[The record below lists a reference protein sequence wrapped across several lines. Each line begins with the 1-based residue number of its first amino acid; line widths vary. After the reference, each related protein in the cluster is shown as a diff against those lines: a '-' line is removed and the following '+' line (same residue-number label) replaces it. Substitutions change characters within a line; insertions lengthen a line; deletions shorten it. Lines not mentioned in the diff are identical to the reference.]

1 MAPIKLEDNMKE
13 RLEERTI
20 EPTMAAWDR
29 ISSKLDAEQGV
40 KKSKRVLWM
49 SIAASFVGGTLVAL
63 FLFQNMNSDTTPVL
77 VDANENSLFVDPTE
91 QIQPLEATD
100 VEILQEVK
108 EAVVLKEEIVEG
120 KGEKSFVKTTESS
133 QNSSLEKNQAVAQ
146 VVQQNKNS
154 LKSNKEKKSVIEEVI
169 AITGVKNEE
178 IKNAVAIKEDNAFA
192 KAITEKVDVVV
203 AQVEDE
209 NSVLDTEIEDLL
221 KNAQRD
227 IISRQTFNQKTNTVT
242 VDANA
247 LLLDV
252 ESEVAPTSFR
262 NKIFDAVVEGFE
274 KTKDAV
280 VNRNN

>member
-29 ISSKLDAEQGV
+29 ISSKLDAEQGI

-63 FLFQNMNSDTTPVL
+63 FLFQNMNSDTSPVL
-77 VDANENSLFVDPTE
+77 VDTNEDSLFVDPTE
-91 QIQPLEATD
+91 QIQPIEATD
-100 VEILQEVK
+100 TKTLQEVK
-108 EAVVLKEEIVEG
+108 EAVVLKEDVIEN
-120 KGEKSFVKTTESS
+120 EKSFIKTTESP

-154 LKSNKEKKSVIEEVI
+154 LKSNKEKESVIEEVI
-169 AITGVKNEE
+169 AITGVKKDET
-178 IKNAVAIKEDNAFA
+178 KNGVAVKEDNAFA
-192 KAITEKVDVVV
+192 KAITEKVDIVV

>member
-49 SIAASFVGGTLVAL
+49 SIAASFVGGALVAL
-63 FLFQNMNSDTTPVL
+63 FLFQNMNADTSPVL
-77 VDANENSLFVDPTE
+77 VDVNENPEFIDPTE
-91 QIQPLEATD
+91 EIQPLDTNKN
-100 VEILQEVK
+100 EILQEVK
-108 EAVVLKEEIVEG
+108 EAIVLEEEAVET
-120 KGEKSFVKTTESS
+120 EKSLVKTTISS
-133 QNSSLEKNQAVAQ
+133 QNISLEINKAVAQ
-146 VVQQNKNS
+146 VGQQHKNS
-154 LKSNKEKKSVIEEVI
+154 LESSKEKKSVIEGGIVI
-169 AITGVKNEE
+169 AEAKKEE
-178 IKNAVAIKEDNAFA
+178 IKNGVVIKEDNAFA
-192 KAITEKVDVVV
+192 KAITQKVDVVV
-203 AQVEDE
+203 AQVGDGD
-209 NSVLDTEIEDLL
+209 SVIDAEIEELL
-221 KNAQRD
+221 KNAQRE
-227 IISRQTFNQKTNTVT
+227 IISKQTFNQKTNI

-252 ESEVAPTSFR
+252 EAEVAPTSFR

-280 VNRNN
+280 VNRNNQN

>member
-49 SIAASFVGGTLVAL
+49 SIAASFVGGALVAL
-63 FLFQNMNSDTTPVL
+63 FLFQNMNTDTAPVL
-77 VDANENSLFVDPTE
+77 VEANENPVFIDPTE
-91 QIQPLEATD
+91 EIQPLNTKEN
-100 VEILQEVK
+100 VILQEVK
-108 EAVVLKEEIVEG
+108 EAIVLDEKAVEN
-120 KGEKSFVKTTESS
+120 EKSLVKTTTSS

-146 VVQQNKNS
+146 VVQQNKNI
-154 LKSNKEKKSVIEEVI
+154 LESNKENKSPIEEGVVI
-169 AITGVKNEE
+169 AKTEKEE
-178 IKNAVAIKEDNAFA
+178 VKNAVAIKEDNAFA
-192 KAITEKVDVVV
+192 KAITEKIDTAIAEAGSSDSVIDIE
-203 AQVEDE
+203 VEA
-209 NSVLDTEIEDLL
+209 LL

-227 IISRQTFNQKTNTVT
+227 IISTQTFNQKANII
-242 VDANA
+242 DANA

-252 ESEVAPTSFR
+252 EAEVAPTSFR
-262 NKIFDAVVEGFE
+262 NKIFEKVVQGFE